1 MSLIEL
7 NMNNNSEKRQKP
19 GSRKS
24 PSKKHKQKINSSK
37 ETSLRLNQYLSRSGI
52 CSRRQADE
60 YIKKGWVSVNG
71 EVVREMGI
79 KVSPAADVRVRGRK
93 IMPEKKIYI
102 LLNKPKDTI
111 TTVKDPV
118 GRKTV
123 LDLIRLPE
131 KTRLFPVGRLD
142 RNTTGVLLLT
152 NDGDLAE
159 KLMHPRYQHRK
170 VYEVTLLR
178 EVTRNDLQQL
188 VKGVPLEEGTV
199 SADAASYVNPEDKRV
214 IGLEIHS
221 GQNRVVRRMF
231 KKLGYQVKSLD
242 RVSFAGLTKK
252 GLTRGKWRYLTDK
265 EISMLHR
272 KLF

>member
-1 MSLIEL
+1 M
-7 NMNNNSEKRQKP
+7 EK
-19 GSRKS
+19 SIHRKGES
-24 PSKKHKQKINSSK
+24 DIRISHPPKKNKSKKSFLKAEEI
-37 ETSLRLNQYLSRSGI
+37 RLNRFIALSGI

-111 TTVKDPV
+111 ATVKDPE

-131 KTRLFPVGRLD
+131 KVRLFPVGRLD

-159 KLMHPRYQHRK
+159 KLMHPKHQHRK
-170 VYEVTLLR
+170 VYEVTLTS
-178 EVTRNDLQQL
+178 EVSRKDIQQL
-188 VKGVPLEEGTV
+188 VEGVPLEEGSI
-199 SADAASYVNPEDKRV
+199 SADAASYPDPENKKV
-214 IGLEIHS
+214 VGLEIHS

-231 KKLGYQVKSLD
+231 EKLGYTVKRLD

-252 GLTRGKWRYLTDK
+252 GLSRGKWRYLSSK